1 MNPKYSKAVVI
12 FIVVI
17 IMYKAF
23 KLFILPSRPAIEQ
36 IIVQDS
42 LGNEVEKVKVT
53 VYYEALCPDSKFF
66 MTYQLVPV
74 FEKLKD
80 SLLLDLVPYGKAEV
94 SIDYVDLCYLK
105 LQVSF
110 LDNS

>member
-1 MNPKYSKAVVI
+1 MHPKYSKAVVI
-12 FIVVI
+12 FLVVI

-23 KLFILPSRPAIEQ
+23 QLFLFPSKPAIEQ

-66 MTYQLVPV
+66 ITYQLVPV

-94 SIDYVDLCYLK
+94 SIDNVGLML
-105 LQVSF
+105 S
-110 LDNS
+110 